1 MGKITPTGI
10 SQGTLYKY
18 LNNLRTRPLTSFQ
31 ISWKDNFDFWVGG
44 AFDYTIDGVIYRC
57 AAYTTI
63 DTLTGQKCAAGN
75 WNVGLIS
82 VAAPADSDTD
92 PVFTVT
98 WPSGTTGYSTE
109 ADAIAMMA
117 PCPADECPVAYFTVH
132 ACDTATWTAGTDA
145 NYGRTVTGTQH
156 LNETTF
162 ATHVNWDVT
171 GDVTDSTGKAVFANS
186 GGINGTLIQ
195 VYGDRASAGTNSTG
209 YQFKYT
215 IAVTTAPDGDFALTL
230 SGFSSA
236 DVDLPITAGT
246 HLVSFLSAADA
257 DEADFLITAAETTA
271 TEGNFS
277 MDNVSLK
284 LTTSAQAGTIYNAL
298 DVLNMK
304 LI

>member
-10 SQGTLYKY
+10 SQGDLYNY

-57 AAYTTI
+57 AAYTAINTG
-63 DTLTGQKCAAGN
+63 TGQKCAATK

-82 VAAPADSDTD
+82 VAAPVGTAD

-98 WPSGTTGYSTE
+98 WPSGTTGYATE
-109 ADAIAMMA
+109 ADAITLMA
-117 PCPADECPVAYFTVH
+117 DCPAGECPIGYYTVQ

-145 NYGRTVTGTQH
+145 SYGRTVTGTQE
-156 LNETTF
+156 LSETTF
-162 ATHVNWDVT
+162 ATHANWDVT

-195 VYGDRASAGTNSTG
+195 TYGNRVSTGTNSVG

-215 IAVTTAPDGDFALTL
+215 IAETTAPDGDFALTL
-230 SGFSSA
+230 SEFSSA
-236 DVDLPITAGT
+236 AVDLPFTAGT

-257 DEADFLITAAETTA
+257 TTSDFTITAAETTA

-284 LTTSAQAGTIYNAL
+284 LTTSAQDGTTYNAL

>member
-10 SQGTLYKY
+10 SQGDLYNY
-18 LNNLRTRPLTSFQ
+18 LSNLRTRPLESFQ
-31 ISWKDNFDFWVGG
+31 ISWKDNFDFWPSG
-44 AFDYTIDGVIYRC
+44 AFDYAIDGRIYRC
-57 AAYTTI
+57 AGYTAI
-63 DTLTGQKCAAGN
+63 DTGTGQKCAAGN

-82 VAAPADSDTD
+82 VAAPVGSAD
-92 PVFTVT
+92 PAFTVT
-98 WPSGTTGYSTE
+98 WAPGTTGYGTE
-109 ADAIAMMA
+109 ADAIAMMP
-117 PCPADECPVAYFTVH
+117 PCPSGECPVGYYTVQ
-132 ACDTATWTAGTDA
+132 ACDTAAWTAGTDA
-145 NYGRTVTGTQH
+145 NYGRTVTGTQE

-162 ATHVNWDVT
+162 ATHANWDVT

-195 VYGDRASAGTNSTG
+195 VYGDRVSTGTNSTG

-230 SGFSSA
+230 SEFSSA
-236 DVDLPITAGT
+236 AVDLPITAGT

-257 DEADFLITAAETTA
+257 TTSDFTITASETTA

-284 LTTSAQAGTIYNAL
+284 LTTSAQSGTTYNAL